1 MTPRLTQRS
10 VSPWKT
16 KLIGVLAVLLSAGLL
31 FVALSAWQ
39 NWFWFSGRIEG
50 LSVGLPGA
58 LAESQ
63 DTYALDAPAAAA
75 LENRMNQLLLD
86 QDKLAAWYRLAGR
99 TGKPPAERSTVA
111 LALDQVRYGQYL
123 LEQGDRKRFFT
134 WWDGF
139 RAAWLIF
146 EGGSAGSLEQQ
157 ADGFSPGT
165 ADGFRVNLLVARLLA
180 QSCSLWPE
188 QQQMEDL
195 IRLSDLIRSDLDH
208 GIPTD
213 QTAVV
218 PTAGPILDPG
228 ATPTPR
234 PTASPSPSADAG
246 IRLDV
251 MRLASIDLFA
261 MQSLIQVDEAWQ
273 PIYDRCLALV
283 LDGYLGDSLPLY
295 AWAWQPQSDGYLPFQ
310 GHQPIIDTEEA
321 ILTILHLC
329 EVGQVPQRSISWI
342 REQLYNHSAL
352 YVSYHTGQGTATDT
366 RESLPAYAM
375 VARIARIIQDESL
388 YDSAVS
394 RLLWHQ
400 ATSQTSLARSA
411 IFRQEP
417 DGAIFIWA
425 RDNVWALLALR

>member
-10 VSPWKT
+10 VSLRKRN
-16 KLIGVLAVLLSAGLL
+16 LIGVLALLLSAGLL
-31 FVALSAWQ
+31 LAALSAWQ

-63 DTYALDAPAAAA
+63 DTYAVEASAAAA
-75 LENRMNQLLLD
+75 LENRMNQLLLEQD
-86 QDKLAAWYRLAGR
+86 QLAAWYRLAGR
-99 TGKPPAERSTVA
+99 TGQPPAERSTAA
-111 LALDQVRYGQYL
+111 LALDQVRYGQFL
-123 LEQGDRKRFFT
+123 LEQGDRKRFLA
-134 WWDGF
+134 WWEGYRDV
-139 RAAWLIF
+139 WLND
-146 EGGSAGSLEQQ
+146 EGGSAGNLEHQ
-157 ADGFSPGT
+157 ADAPAPGT
-165 ADGFRVNLLVARLLA
+165 ADWFRVNLLLARLLT
-180 QSCSLWPE
+180 QSCTLWPE

-195 IRLSDLIRSDLDH
+195 VRLSDLILTDLDH

-228 ATPTPR
+228 ATPSPR
-234 PTASPSPSADAG
+234 PTAAPTPAADAG

-251 MRLASIDLFA
+251 LRLASIDLFA

-273 PIYDRCLALV
+273 PIYDRCLAVV
-283 LDGYLGDSLPLY
+283 LNGYLGDAMPLY

-310 GHQPIIDTEEA
+310 GDQPVIDTEEA

-352 YVSYHTGQGTATDT
+352 YVSYHTGQGTATDQ
-366 RESLPAYAM
+366 RECLPAYAM
-375 VARIARIIQDESL
+375 VARIARIIRDEPL
-388 YDSAVS
+388 YRSAVS

-400 ATSQTSLARSA
+400 ATSQTSPARSA
-411 IFRQEP
+411 IFREEP